1 MKISL
6 DKEELYTIIKEAVK
20 DALQEEKLEFFLK
33 AMAKSG
39 ADKDAQM
46 LVRRGKHTRYAIIEA
61 KPAVQQPPTPKI
73 VDVEL
78 SGAKGRILNIK
89 LLILC

>member
-33 AMAKSG
+33 AIPPVSEEEMEDIKKLYGKPTS
-39 ADKDAQM
+39 DK
-46 LVRRGKHTRYAIIEA
+46 
-61 KPAVQQPPTPKI
+61 KPAFSETI
-73 VDVEL
+73 ET
-78 SGAKGRILNIK
+78 
-89 LLILC
+89 